1 MAERKGN
8 TMDQSNSSQSDAP
21 GIMARLRDR
30 ATSQV
35 SLQKETATKGL
46 GSIAQAARQTTQQL
60 REQQH
65 DTIAEY
71 VEKAADRLEKF
82 SSDLNSRSVTDL
94 MSDVQQFARRQPALF
109 VGAAFAAGLLGARFL
124 KSSNSSGAGAWRGY
138 GYPTRRDDYTRGG
151 L

>member
-1 MAERKGN
+1 
-8 TMDQSNSSQSDAP
+8 MDQSNSSQSGAT
-21 GIMARLRDR
+21 GIMARLRDG

-35 SLQKETATKGL
+35 SQQKDTATKGL

-71 VEKAADRLEKF
+71 IEKAADRLERF
-82 SSDLNSRSVTDL
+82 SSDLNNRSVSDL
-94 MSDVQQFARRQPALF
+94 MSDVQRFARRQPALF

-124 KSSNSSGAGAWRGY
+124 KSSNGTGAGGSIAY
-138 GYPTRRDDYTRGG
+138 DYPTRRDDYARGG
-151 L
+151 V